1 MTQNYIKN
9 TNQSA
14 ITSLE
19 IVNNDV
25 VRFSTIPNNIIQT
38 NESSLVEPVQP
49 IEITPVQMI
58 RSDSGVNDNKTV
70 NNMQRNQ
77 SNPIFKKR
85 INFQNNSLERAE
97 FFNRIILIV
106 SAAFS
111 TLLIFSRSALNLIQK
126 FFFFNFRYF
135 CFLQLVSKVFFLMN
149 TNKYTFF

>member
-14 ITSLE
+14 ITPLE

-58 RSDSGVNDNKTV
+58 RSDSGVNVNQTV

-77 SNPIFKKR
+77 SIPIFKKR
-85 INFQNNSLERAE
+85 INFQNNSLERGE
-97 FFNRIILIV
+97 FFYRIILIV

-126 FFFFNFRYF
+126 LFFFNFRYF
-135 CFLQLVSKVFFLMN
+135 CFQILVSKVG
-149 TNKYTFF
+149 